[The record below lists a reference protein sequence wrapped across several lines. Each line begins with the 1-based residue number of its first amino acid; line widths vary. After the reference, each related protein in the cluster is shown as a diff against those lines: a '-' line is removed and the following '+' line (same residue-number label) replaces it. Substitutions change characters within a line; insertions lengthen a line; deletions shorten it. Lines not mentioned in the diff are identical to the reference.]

1 MRFNVVDKMIMPDHH
16 RYTREDMAHLMD
28 KLRRYPRA
36 IILMTEKDAV
46 KLFRSRSLPEALR
59 RAMYYQTI
67 ETELIEGPDK
77 DFIGNLKNEIEFNDF
92 DSRKRDSKKSV
103 NLDDDTL

>member
-1 MRFNVVDKMIMPDHH
+1 
-16 RYTREDMAHLMD
+16 
-28 KLRRYPRA
+28 
-36 IILMTEKDAV
+36 MTEKDAV